1 MKTFFTKF
9 LPLLIFCGIISITS
23 FAQID
28 LNKLKNK
35 AVDKGKEMTDNK
47 NKKVP
52 PVKKE
57 STVTNPKTECD
68 YTERSGGTPSLI
80 KLQDILKACD
90 AYLEAGE
97 YHMTETK
104 FLYIETYIA
113 DIKTNCPQFEIA
125 PYEERYAT
133 IKRDVATGKA
143 EADKEA
149 EAAASEEEMSDK
161 ATLLLSY
168 ITDYRLHLS
177 NTPVADA
184 QRFYDKC
191 KETDYLNFKK
201 SFDAAMAKNPDF
213 KAQAEEPY
221 GASTRLNKDYEE
233 FIASANEAYIP
244 EINRAIEEGYSQKAA
259 KNMDV
264 ARQKAQAAVICAD
277 ALLLIAPD
285 NVDFQAIQKDA
296 KALFSTMNKEL
307 ALTVYTS
314 EFHGENVE
322 KFVFSKK
329 PIVLK
334 SENPA
339 NMTSAFAAGDYIYGM
354 AYLSDKINA
363 LAFNSDVRLFIY
375 VDGANKYNR
384 RISLRYKK
392 DFTAIDFEI
401 VPDPA
406 TSEQQGGVDYSREL
420 STLSPRN
427 HKIKIE
433 LRDDGG
439 AKILAVGEFTLDCS
453 QGMDKLTQIA
463 QDLKAKQL
471 SKVRMPA
478 GGALNT
484 PALQQQAMKIWTG
497 DETPLRVVVT
507 DNDWTVRRNAIS
519 GAIEYRE
526 AWTAIAVK
534 RTDGTCVVF
543 DMALRQ
549 DYTGSGY
556 GATKFGAIGDNQEI
570 ACENV
575 NK

>member
-1 MKTFFTKF
+1 M
-9 LPLLIFCGIISITS
+9 TS
-23 FAQID
+23 FAQIN
-28 LNKLKNK
+28 LNKIKDK
-35 AVDKGKEMTDNK
+35 AVDKGKQITTDNK
-47 NKKVP
+47 KVA

-57 STVTNPKTECD
+57 STITNPKTECD

-97 YHMTETK
+97 YRMTETK

-125 PYEERYAT
+125 PYEERFAT

-143 EADKEA
+143 ETEKKE

-168 ITDYRLHLS
+168 VKDYRLHLS

-201 SFDAAMAKNPDF
+201 NLDAAMAKNPDF
-213 KAQAEEPY
+213 KAKAEEPY

-233 FIASANEAYIP
+233 FISSANEAYIP
-244 EINRAIEEGYSQKAA
+244 EINRAIETGYSQKAA
-259 KNMDV
+259 KNMDN
-264 ARQKAQAAVICAD
+264 ARQRAQAAVICAD

-285 NVDFQAIQKDA
+285 NVDFQAVKKDA
-296 KALFSTMNKEL
+296 KALLSTINKDL

-339 NMTSAFAAGDYIYGM
+339 SMTNSFVAGDYIYAM
-354 AYLSDKINA
+354 AYLSDKINT

-375 VDGANKYNR
+375 VDGTNKYNR

-406 TSEQQGGVDYSREL
+406 TSEQQGGVDYAREL

-427 HKIKIE
+427 HKVKLE

-439 AKILAVGEFTLDCS
+439 AKLLADGEFSLDCS
-453 QGMDKLTQIA
+453 QGMEKLAQIA
-463 QDLKAKQL
+463 KDLKAKQL
-471 SKVRMPA
+471 AKVRMPA

-484 PALQQQAMKIWTG
+484 PALQQQAMKVWTG

-507 DNDWTVRRNAIS
+507 DNDWTVRRNAFS

-534 RTDGTCVVF
+534 RTDGTCVIF

-556 GATKFGAIGDNQEI
+556 GATRFGAIGDNQEI
-570 ACENV
+570 SCENV

>member
-201 SFDAAMAKNPDF
+201 SFDVAMAKILIW
-213 KAQAEEPY
+213 AQAEEPY
-221 GASTRLNKDYEE
+221 GASTVLNKDYEE
-233 FIASANEAYIP
+233 FIASANELYIP
-244 EINRAIEEGYSQKAA
+244 EINRAIEEVVFTKSKTWCCKTKAHVLVIGA
-259 KNMDV
+259 DV
-264 ARQKAQAAVICAD
+264 
-277 ALLLIAPD
+277 LLLIAPD
-285 NVDFQAIQKDA
+285 NVDFR
-296 KALFSTMNKEL
+296 
-307 ALTVYTS
+307 Y
-314 EFHGENVE
+314 
-322 KFVFSKK
+322 SK
-329 PIVLK
+329 
-334 SENPA
+334 
-339 NMTSAFAAGDYIYGM
+339 
-354 AYLSDKINA
+354 
-363 LAFNSDVRLFIY
+363 R
-375 VDGANKYNR
+375 
-384 RISLRYKK
+384 
-392 DFTAIDFEI
+392 
-401 VPDPA
+401 
-406 TSEQQGGVDYSREL
+406 
-420 STLSPRN
+420 
-427 HKIKIE
+427 
-433 LRDDGG
+433 
-439 AKILAVGEFTLDCS
+439 
-453 QGMDKLTQIA
+453 
-463 QDLKAKQL
+463 
-471 SKVRMPA
+471 
-478 GGALNT
+478 
-484 PALQQQAMKIWTG
+484 
-497 DETPLRVVVT
+497 
-507 DNDWTVRRNAIS
+507 
-519 GAIEYRE
+519 
-526 AWTAIAVK
+526 
-534 RTDGTCVVF
+534 
-543 DMALRQ
+543 
-549 DYTGSGY
+549 
-556 GATKFGAIGDNQEI
+556 
-570 ACENV
+570 
-575 NK
+575 